1 MYLSR
6 VMQILINSENGIYQ
20 KNIWQPS
27 ADIYRIEQ
35 GWLVKLDLAGVRS
48 EDIHLSVRGQ
58 YLIIQGLRR
67 DWIVETGQQYYSM
80 EIAYN
85 RFKRV
90 IELPTHLEHS
100 RITTEY
106 RDGML
111 LIWLKTAPKGGL

>member
-1 MYLSR
+1 
-6 VMQILINSENGIYQ
+6 MQVLINSEDRAYPEC
-20 KNIWQPS
+20 IWQPP

-48 EDIHLSVRGQ
+48 EDIHLSIQGQ
-58 YLIIQGLRR
+58 HLIIQGLRR
-67 DWIVETGQQYYSM
+67 DWIVEAGQQYYSM

-90 IELPTHLEHS
+90 IEFPNHLEHA
-100 RITTEY
+100 RITTQY

-111 LIWLKTAPKGGL
+111 LIWLKTAPQGGV